1 MKTLLFISLVLL
13 NFVSL
18 ENIPDAVYVGYK
30 LTYSILFNLTD
41 YLYTVSEN
49 NSEVENKTI
58 YKSQNDILDKRGGIV
73 KGSIFEILA
82 KKYNLINNFILFNT
96 YDEAQNA
103 LNNNSLDYFACYKEI
118 VGEMIQMNSENLTY
132 INLTSDKFKDYDFG
146 CVITK
151 KKQWLIEGIKD
162 VFATTGIFINF
173 YQNNWLGVDETV
185 KLINKT
191 LINPN
196 PELEFT
202 YLSNF
207 NTAPYAYTNK
217 KNEDVGLITQ
227 LLYEYVRYY
236 YKGITLKK
244 TNTDEDLI
252 PSVINSTVDMSVG
265 SIILA
270 DVNTEVAEF
279 VKSPINATPITVIR
293 YDNAEAS
300 LVLELQNSVKEFD
313 GVNIGVLNGHE
324 GLINNIFPNTK
335 QDQIYKFD
343 QANEMFNNLLSE
355 NIDAIL
361 ADELLV
367 EFYEKLSSRIS
378 SYKEQICNVSYGIS
392 FTDESIRDDFNDF
405 LDKNYDENSLKNL
418 LEEWRNA
425 DENKHLDYS
434 LPEVGKGEL
443 VTYFPYIRPMCYH
456 ENIESKGFEL
466 DLLYKFARAK
476 NYTIRHI
483 LWLRKTPNENANVN
497 IGYQIITE
505 KENLYFS
512 KPIYNGT
519 SILAVRPDSIRN
531 TLPITVLDGN
541 YQQKENNNYETK
553 VEINGA
559 IKNKICT
566 LPDTFYND
574 TILINCSISDISEDE
589 LKNIK
594 NLKIVNSSD
603 RIKILYATFRVDNI
617 ENANVLFPNKNFS
630 IQSNMDNI
638 INPNDQGD
646 TSTDT
651 SIDNAK
657 YIKKSDK
664 GLSTGGIIAI
674 VIPTVILVVGIA
686 ILAFTLKSSKS
697 PTINPETSDNTI
709 YNSNTKKINFPE

>member
-1 MKTLLFISLVLL
+1 MKILLFISLVLL

-18 ENIPDAVYVGYK
+18 EHIPDAVYDGNQ
-30 LTYSILFNLTD
+30 LNYSILFNLTD

-58 YKSQNDILDKRGGIV
+58 YSSQNDILDKRGGIV

-96 YDEAQNA
+96 YDEAQNL
-103 LNNNSLDYFACYKEI
+103 LNNNSIDYFACYKEI

-207 NTAPYAYTNK
+207 NTSPYAYTNK
-217 KNEDVGLITQ
+217 NNEDIGLITQ
-227 LLYEYVRYY
+227 LLYEYARYY
-236 YKGITLKK
+236 DKGITLKK

-335 QDQIYKFD
+335 QNQIYKFD

-405 LDKNYDENSLKNL
+405 LDENYDENSLKNL

-425 DENKHLDYS
+425 DENKQLDYS
-434 LPEVGKGEL
+434 LPSVGKGEL

-456 ENIESKGFEL
+456 ENIQSKGFEL

-483 LWLRKTPNENANVN
+483 LWLRKTPDENANVN

-541 YQQKENNNYETK
+541 YQQKNNNNYETK
-553 VEINGA
+553 VEINGT

-603 RIKILYATFRVDNI
+603 RIKILYATFRIDNI
-617 ENANVLFPNKNFS
+617 ENANVLFPDKNFS
-630 IQSNMDNI
+630 TQSNMDNI

-651 SIDNAK
+651 SIDNTK

-664 GLSTGGIIAI
+664 GLLTGGIIAI

-697 PTINPETSDNTI
+697 PTINPENSDNTL
-709 YNSNTKKINFPE
+709 YNSNTKKN

>member
-1 MKTLLFISLVLL
+1 M
-13 NFVSL
+13 
-18 ENIPDAVYVGYK
+18 
-30 LTYSILFNLTD
+30 
-41 YLYTVSEN
+41 
-49 NSEVENKTI
+49 
-58 YKSQNDILDKRGGIV
+58 
-73 KGSIFEILA
+73 
-82 KKYNLINNFILFNT
+82 
-96 YDEAQNA
+96 
-103 LNNNSLDYFACYKEI
+103 
-118 VGEMIQMNSENLTY
+118 
-132 INLTSDKFKDYDFG
+132 TSDKFKDYDFG
-146 CVITK
+146 CVISK
-151 KKQWLIEGIKD
+151 KKQWLIDGIKD

-207 NTAPYAYTNK
+207 NTSPYAYTNK
-217 KNEDVGLITQ
+217 NNEDIGLITQ
-227 LLYEYVRYY
+227 LLYEYARYY
-236 YKGITLKK
+236 DKGITLKK

-265 SIILA
+265 SIILS
-270 DVNTEVAEF
+270 DVNTEIAEF

-300 LVLELQNSVKEFD
+300 LVLELQNSIKEFD

-335 QDQIYKFD
+335 QNQIYKFD

-378 SYKEQICNVSYGIS
+378 SYKEKICNVSYGIS
-392 FTDESIRDDFNDF
+392 FTDKNIRDDFNDF
-405 LDKNYDENSLKNL
+405 LDENYDENSLKNL

-425 DENKHLDYS
+425 DENKQLDYS
-434 LPEVGKGEL
+434 LPSVGKGEL

-456 ENIESKGFEL
+456 ENIQSKGFEL

-483 LWLRKTPNENANVN
+483 LWLRKTPDENANVN
-497 IGYQIITE
+497 IGFQIITE

-541 YQQKENNNYETK
+541 YQQKKNNNYETK
-553 VEINGA
+553 VEINGT

-574 TILINCSISDISEDE
+574 TILINCSISGISEDE

-617 ENANVLFPNKNFS
+617 ENANVLFPDKNFS

-651 SIDNAK
+651 SIDNTK

-664 GLSTGGIIAI
+664 GLLTGGIIAI

-697 PTINPETSDNTI
+697 PTINPENSDNTL
-709 YNSNTKKINFPE
+709 YNSNTQKY